1 VFTQATLRR
10 DVDVRQSK
18 NADGVVLDWNTTSCN
33 TQIRGQFLLRA
44 MFGSADALIAVN
56 QALRL
61 WSGTLGN
68 DADWQKSYR
77 FRGAIAWLLRR
88 HLSVMIDQD
97 LSPVEWRRL
106 SFE

>member
-1 VFTQATLRR
+1 VEY
-10 DVDVRQSK
+10 
-18 NADGVVLDWNTTSCN
+18 
-33 TQIRGQFLLRA
+33 
-44 MFGSADALIAVN
+44 
-56 QALRL
+56 
-61 WSGTLGN
+61 GTLGN

-97 LSPVEWRRL
+97 FSPVEWRRL